1 MGQIAQNS
9 SKQELI
15 IDIEQETS
23 LKNEKIFSKD
33 TDGKKENA
41 TTVLSRE
48 VKSYFHEF
56 LTLTQCLFQV
66 KTSQSVSACSEGEL
80 IYAEV
85 RKSISNAENCTND
98 HQTEYSKPKRLQ
110 HQEFNMNESTLTNGF
125 NKANENN

>member
-56 LTLTQCLFQV
+56 LTLTQCLF
-66 KTSQSVSACSEGEL
+66 
-80 IYAEV
+80 
-85 RKSISNAENCTND
+85 
-98 HQTEYSKPKRLQ
+98 
-110 HQEFNMNESTLTNGF
+110 
-125 NKANENN
+125 